1 MNFKELTPEQRE
13 MAKSCET
20 PEDLLELAKKLGYS
34 LSDEELEAV
43 SGGDGVWTYSCSD
56 EEYLAL

>member
-1 MNFKELTPEQRE
+1 

-20 PEDLLELAKKLGYS
+20 PEELLELAKKFGYS

-43 SGGDGVWTYSCSD
+43 SGGASTWSCTD